1 MELQGIHDVFHIS
14 PLRIYLTDPD
24 QVVND
29 ANIENDSGFEPRG
42 ETNPIYRPRSEEN
55 EAKDD
60 PHDEN
65 TWNHHPKRDAT

>member
-1 MELQGIHDVFHIS
+1 LKK
-14 PLRIYLTDPD
+14 YLADPD
-24 QVVND
+24 YIVND

-42 ETNPIYRPRSEEN
+42 EANPNYRPRSEEI

-65 TWNHHPKRDAT
+65 TWNHHPIRGAT